1 MKINNMWG
9 GEYTAPALEELNVM
23 VENGFAASL
32 QFGEEGDPGQN
43 GSVIYYD
50 GEL

>member
-23 VENGFAASL
+23 VENGFAASPIY
-32 QFGEEGDPGQN
+32 GEEGEAGQN
-43 GSVIYYD
+43 GLIINYD
-50 GEL
+50 EF

>member
-23 VENGFAASL
+23 VENGFA
-32 QFGEEGDPGQN
+32 
-43 GSVIYYD
+43 GSVNAYGID
-50 GEL
+50 DAEVDDWGNL